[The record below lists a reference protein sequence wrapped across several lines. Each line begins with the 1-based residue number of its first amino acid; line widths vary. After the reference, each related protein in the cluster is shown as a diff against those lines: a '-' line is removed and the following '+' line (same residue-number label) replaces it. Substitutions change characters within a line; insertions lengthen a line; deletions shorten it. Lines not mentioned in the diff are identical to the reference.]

1 MAGDVSDFT
10 AKVTKDLATKVAS
23 TIGVNSSSVKVTITP
38 ASVNINFEIG
48 AATQA
53 AATAMLDTMKAKI
66 SDASKATSFFAGV
79 QGVAIQVESVGEIGV
94 ASVGGAK
101 NVLPTAS
108 ALGGGGAA
116 AALLVL
122 VVVCLCKRRKHANR
136 KAASVSR
143 AEVGPSLESVQV

>member
-10 AKVTKDLATKVAS
+10 AKVTKALAAKVAS
-23 TIGVNSSSVKVTITP
+23 TIGVNPSSVKVAVTP

-66 SDASKATSFFAGV
+66 SDASKATSFFAGI

-101 NVLPTAS
+101 NVFPIAS

-122 VVVCLCKRRKHANR
+122 VVVCLCKRRKQANR
-136 KAASVSR
+136 KASFASR
-143 AEVGPSLESVQV
+143 TDVGPSPESVQV